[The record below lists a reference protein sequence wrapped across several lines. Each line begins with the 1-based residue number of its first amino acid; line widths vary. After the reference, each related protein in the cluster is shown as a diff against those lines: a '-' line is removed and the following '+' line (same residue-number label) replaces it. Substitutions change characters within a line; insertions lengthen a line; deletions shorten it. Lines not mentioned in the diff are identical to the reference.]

1 MRQLILVFNQ
11 NPGSNPAGVLYIVA
25 TPIGNLDD
33 LSLRALEVLRN
44 VDIIAAEDTRH
55 SKQLLTAHNISA
67 SLISC
72 HDYNEEGRAANFI
85 KKLSSGVNIALIS
98 DAGTPLISDPG
109 YRLVK
114 AAHKQGVKVVPVPGA
129 CAAIA
134 ALSAAGLASDKFTFE
149 GFLPS
154 KSLTRIHQLQTL
166 AFEPRTMIF
175 YEAPHRVLASLQ
187 DMVEIFGEQRP
198 VTLARELTKKFE
210 TIRLDTLLS
219 LAEWV
224 GEDSDQQR
232 GEIVLVV
239 SGFEKTNDDDLSVEE
254 KKTMGV
260 LLAEL
265 PLSQAASIGAKLLG
279 TNKKML
285 YNYGL
290 SKKNDV
296 PK

>member
-1 MRQLILVFNQ
+1 MVFKQ
-11 NPGSNPAGVLYIVA
+11 NSGLNSGGVLYIVA
-25 TPIGNLDD
+25 TPIGNLED

-72 HDYNEEGRAANFI
+72 HDYNEKGRAASFI
-85 KKLSSGVNIALIS
+85 KKLANGENIALIS

-114 AAHKQGVKVVPVPGA
+114 AAHEQGVKVVPIPGA
-129 CAAIA
+129 CAAIT

-154 KSLTRIHQLQTL
+154 KSLTRVHQLQTL

-175 YEAPHRVLASLQ
+175 YEAPHRVLACLR
-187 DMVEIFGEQRP
+187 DMIEIFGKQRP

-224 GEDSDQQR
+224 SEDSDQER
-232 GEIVLVV
+232 GEIVLIV
-239 SGFEKTNDDDLSVEE
+239 SGFEKSNDDDLSVED
-254 KKTMGV
+254 KKTMRV
-260 LLAEL
+260 LLTEL
-265 PLSQAASIGAKLLG
+265 SLSQAASIGAKLLG
-279 TNKKML
+279 ANKKVL
-285 YNYGL
+285 YNFGL
-290 SKKNDV
+290 SEKNDAS
-296 PK
+296 K